1 MKKELSDQYAFWK
14 HRWLKRHSSL
24 ILMCIVL
31 LIGFIIY
38 ALFEHLPWLIG
49 VGAIAGVVMYG
60 ALYNRM
66 MEYVEKMVYE
76 EEGKN

>member
-1 MKKELSDQYAFWK
+1 MKKDLSDQRTFWK
-14 HRWLKRHSSL
+14 QRWLKRHSSL

-38 ALFEHLPWLIG
+38 ALFEHLPWLIA
-49 VGAIAGVVMYG
+49 VGAIAAVVVYG

-66 MEYVEKMVYE
+66 TDYVEQRIKE
-76 EEGKN
+76 EETR